1 MDPQPSRKQP
11 GEGSPRPLW
20 ISLSRNEPEW
30 GLHLVFRRCPLQP
43 APRPPLPRDLTGS
56 GSGRRE
62 GALGRSGGRERQ
74 ALPALEVE
82 SGGAV
87 IAAQQI
93 PSFFATI
100 AAIVVSGPATSPGL
114 LLGPPALLLPI
125 FALGGSQEGLDLLH
139 MHTQTE
145 RAVRGC
151 TDPDP
156 APFSPC
162 PPGRQR
168 PRTLREGIGGATEPR
183 PSPPRPPRV
192 RQGLSGGRASCIRP
206 SALPCKATG
215 LRGGGVPSPSCSPT
229 ASPVRPPR
237 RVPGLT
243 SISPPEVSRS

>member
-1 MDPQPSRKQP
+1 MLRADPE
-11 GEGSPRPLW
+11 GES
-20 ISLSRNEPEW
+20 
-30 GLHLVFRRCPLQP
+30 
-43 APRPPLPRDLTGS
+43 AK
-56 GSGRRE
+56 
-62 GALGRSGGRERQ
+62 

-93 PSFFATI
+93 PSFLAAI

-145 RAVRGC
+145 RALRGC
-151 TDPDP
+151 TEPDP
-156 APFSPC
+156 TPFSPC
-162 PPGRQR
+162 PPGGQR
-168 PRTLREGIGGATEPR
+168 PRALREGIGGGTEPR

-192 RQGLSGGRASCIRP
+192 RQGLSGGRASCLRP

-215 LRGGGVPSPSCSPT
+215 LRGGGVLSPSCSPT
-229 ASPVRPPR
+229 ASPVRPPPSR